1 MSNNESALAGLKV
14 GDLIETGA
22 NGRWTAPARVIRV
35 EAPFTSGYGG
45 LARTVEWES
54 GTGNGSISACF
65 GSRELGRFWR
75 VAQ

>member
-1 MSNNESALAGLKV
+1 MSTNESALAGLKV

-22 NGRWTAPARVIRV
+22 NGRWAAPARVIRV
-35 EAPFTSGYGG
+35 EAPFVSGYGG
-45 LARTVEWES
+45 IARTVEWES
-54 GTGNGSISACF
+54 GTGTISACF